1 MQWQICSQ
9 NCQGKFLK
17 GSYVT
22 PQQKLQVSCKIEQS
36 NNMNLEIQNKNQ
48 NNQYRGNRKSL
59 LYYSSNITRK
69 GIISKEN
76 KYHKGRL
83 L

>member
-1 MQWQICSQ
+1 MTICSQ
-9 NCQGKFLK
+9 DCQGKFLK

-22 PQQKLQVSCKIEQS
+22 PQQKLQVSCKVEQS
-36 NNMNLEIQNKNQ
+36 NNMNLEIQDENQ
-48 NNQYRGNRKSL
+48 NNQYRSNRKSL
-59 LYYSSNITRK
+59 LYCSSNITRK